1 MRTSLFSELLHRDQ
15 LFIGGGWAT
24 SSGHRRL
31 EVENPA
37 TEQFI
42 GAAPAGTEADVDAAV
57 EAAALA
63 FDTWAAS
70 TVNQRRQVLR
80 ALAGSLADRRE
91 ELAAVVTSETGIPIA
106 HSRQMQADLPVTVLD
121 SMIDAL
127 EGLDAAAQVGNAR
140 LFQEPAGVVA
150 AITAWNRPISQAV
163 AKVGAAIA
171 AGCTV
176 VLKPSEETPLSA
188 YLLADSAQAA
198 GVPHGVLNVV
208 TGGRE
213 VGAYLASHPLVDMVS
228 FTGSPTVGR
237 RVLTA
242 AARSLRRVSLELGGN
257 SANVLLDDADLAC
270 AVRRGVQHVT
280 ENGGH
285 TCTAG
290 IHLVVPRHRQSEVV
304 DMVRDQFETIV
315 VGDPWDDATTM
326 GPLGTRAQKTQY
338 QQAVAQARTA
348 GAKLAAHR
356 RGVPAQGHYVEPIAF
371 CDVDDT
377 MINAQHEV
385 RGPMVMVLPFD
396 TEEAALRIA
405 NDSGYGMSGAVW
417 SADPERALRFA
428 RRMNTGQVS
437 VNDGSSNPH
446 APCGGYEQ
454 SSIGRAPGRHGID
467 AFTQLKAV
475 HL

>member
-15 LFIGGGWAT
+15 LFIGGEWAT
-24 SSGHRRL
+24 SSGLRRL

-57 EAAALA
+57 EAAAVA

-70 TVNQRRQVLR
+70 TLNQRRQVLG
-80 ALAGSLADRRE
+80 ALAGNLAERRE
-91 ELAAVVTSETGIPIA
+91 ELAAVATSETGIPIA
-106 HSRQMQADLPVTVLD
+106 HSRQIQADLPVTVLGAI
-121 SMIDAL
+121 IDAL
-127 EGLDAAAQVGNAR
+127 EDLDDATQVGNAR
-140 LFQEPAGVVA
+140 LFREPAGVVA
-150 AITAWNRPISQAV
+150 AITPWNRPISQAV

-176 VLKPSEETPLSA
+176 VLKPSQGAPLSA

-198 GVPHGVLNVV
+198 GVPHGVFNVV

-213 VGAYLASHPLVDMVS
+213 VGAYLASHPLVDVVS
-228 FTGSPTVGR
+228 FTGSTTVGR
-237 RVLTA
+237 HVLTA

-257 SANVLLDDADLAC
+257 AANVLLDDADLPS

-280 ENGGH
+280 ENGGP

-290 IHLVVPRHRQSEVV
+290 IHLVVPRSRQSEVV
-304 DMVRDQFETIV
+304 DMVREQFETIV
-315 VGDPWDDATTM
+315 VGDPWDDATTI

-338 QQAVAQARTA
+338 QQSVAQARTA

-356 RGVPAQGHYVEPIAF
+356 RGIPAQGHYVEPIAF
-371 CDVDDT
+371 CDVDDI
-377 MINAQHEV
+377 MIKAQHEV
-385 RGPMVMVLPFD
+385 LGPMVMVLPYD

-405 NDSGYGMSGAVW
+405 NDSKYGMSGAVW

-437 VNDGSSNPH
+437 VNDGSSKPH
-446 APCGGYEQ
+446 VWVGYEQ
-454 SSIGRAPGRHGID
+454 SSIGRVPGRDGVD
-467 AFTQLKAV
+467 AFTRLKAV